1 MVQISDE
8 NCQPFWNI
16 RSGTVRKIPP
26 PSPLLSKDERL
37 KDSGHII
44 KIGNLILG
52 VNSVTV
58 SYLIDYESFLQN
70 AADIIAK

>member
-8 NCQPFWNI
+8 NCKPFWNI

-26 PSPLLSKDERL
+26 PLPLLSKDEGL

-44 KIGNLILG
+44 NIGNLVLG

-70 AADIIAK
+70 TSY